1 MMKKTIKKSLFFFS
15 IAAGLSLAACSD
27 DDNNGVD
34 PVEPPIEEEDSKLSG
49 EIDEDRTLDAD
60 VEYTLT
66 GTLTVLEG
74 NTLTIPAGTRIVTET
89 GTDVYIAVQ
98 MGAKIDIQGTEQA
111 PVVMASKDG
120 NAGDWG
126 GLILLGRATTSEGVD
141 VVAEVGGLIYGGTQD
156 DDNSGSINYLI
167 LEGTGAQINPE
178 SQFNGLTLYA
188 VGSGTTIQNVAI
200 LNGTDDGVEFF
211 GGTVSASNF
220 YLENLEDDAVDWT
233 EGWNGTLTNTYV
245 LHTRDFST
253 AIEADNVNNNPK
265 IVNFTAVSEVGG
277 TALQF
282 KKESG
287 ATIEGLSLTGYDTT
301 IDMRDNG
308 PLANVIIEGEQ
319 ADPEKTYS
327 ALPTVDVSIFD
338 WVQDR
343 GSVTSSI
350 LQGTVN
356 EEVVLDASVEYHLNS
371 SFIVE
376 EGGKLV
382 IPAGTKI
389 IARDGGT
396 DVYIAILRGAQ
407 IEINGTPDK
416 PVIITSENSQPG
428 DWGGLTIVG
437 NAPTSEG
444 IDVVAEVGGFI
455 YGGTDPEDN
464 SGVIKNLIIAG
475 TGAQINSESQ
485 YNGVTFYS
493 VGSGTVV
500 ENIAV
505 YNGADDGIEFF
516 GGTVSATNLYVEDLQ
531 DDAIDWTEGWNGT
544 ITNTYV
550 LHTDANFSTAIEAD
564 GPNENPKVVN
574 FTAIN
579 ETNSGTALQFKKESG
594 ATITNLYL
602 EGYETIIDMR
612 DGGPLDNVQIDG
624 EAADH
629 SKAYNAGEKVDIS
642 EWTWRLRD

>member
-1 MMKKTIKKSLFFFS
+1 MKKTIKRSFYLFTV
-15 IAAGLSLAACSD
+15 AAGLSLASCSD
-27 DDNNGVD
+27 DDNSGVD
-34 PVEPPIEEEDSKLSG
+34 PVEPPVEEEDSKLSG

-60 VEYTLT
+60 IEYTLT

-74 NTLTIPAGTRIVTET
+74 STLTIPAGTRIVTET
-89 GTDVYIAVQ
+89 GTDVYIAVH

-126 GLILLGRATTSEGVD
+126 GLILLGRASTTEGVD
-141 VVAEVGGLIYGGTQD
+141 AVAEVGGLIYGGTQD

-200 LNGTDDGVEFF
+200 LDGTDDGVEFF

-245 LHTRDFST
+245 LHTKDFST
-253 AIEADNVNNNPK
+253 AIEADNVNNNPR
-265 IVNFTAVSEVGG
+265 IINFTAVSEVGG

-301 IDMRDNG
+301 IDMKDGG
-308 PLANVIIEGEQ
+308 PLANVIIDGED

-338 WVQDR
+338 WVKDR
-343 GSVTSSI
+343 KTVTSSI

-356 EEVVLDASVEYHLNS
+356 QEVVLDPSIEYHLNS

-396 DVYIAILRGAQ
+396 DVYIAILRGAK
-407 IEINGTPDK
+407 IEINGTPEE
-416 PVIITSENSQPG
+416 PVIITSENSLPG

-444 IDVVAEVGGFI
+444 IDVTAEVGGFI
-455 YGGTDPEDN
+455 YGGSDPEDN
-464 SGVIKNLIIAG
+464 SGVIRNLIIAG

-493 VGSGTVV
+493 VGSETVV

-516 GGTVSATNLYVEDLQ
+516 GGTVSASNIYVEDLQ

-564 GPNENPKVVN
+564 GPNENPQVIN

-579 ETNSGTALQFKKESG
+579 QTSSGTALQFKKQSG

-602 EGYETIIDMR
+602 EGYETIIDMA
-612 DGGPLDNVQIDG
+612 DNGPLGNVQIDG

-629 SKAYNAGEKVDIS
+629 SKAYNTAEKVDIS
-642 EWTWRLRD
+642 DWTWRLRD

>member
-416 PVIITSENSQPG
+416 PVIITSENSQPE

>member
-126 GLILLGRATTSEGVD
+126 GLILLGRATTTEGVD
-141 VVAEVGGLIYGGTQD
+141 AVAEVGGLIYGGTQD

>member
-389 IARDGGT
+389 IVRDGGT